1 MGAEKKLLSVKETFQ
16 LAQQPHRNQAKF
28 EVALS
33 RTYCKGRKPFCTT
46 VAPKLMMMIST
57 RDPEDERENRSG
69 SFVMR
74 GSGLATVG
82 ENLLLSVSETSLGSP
97 KFLVAMVDFAK
108 AAVPAPAG
116 GAMNR

>member
-1 MGAEKKLLSVKETFQ
+1 
-16 LAQQPHRNQAKF
+16 
-28 EVALS
+28 
-33 RTYCKGRKPFCTT
+33 
-46 VAPKLMMMIST
+46 MMMIST
-57 RDPEDERENRSG
+57 RDPEDERENHSG
-69 SFVMR
+69 SFVMG

-82 ENLLLSVSETSLGSP
+82 ENLLLSMSETSLGSP